1 MKHKIVIT
9 DHVVGNIAIE
19 RDILGPDAEIIVC
32 NALSPEGF
40 MGPARSCDALLTT
53 YAKPIGRAEMQEMPC
68 CRIVARYGI
77 GVDTIDI
84 EAATGLGIMV
94 TNNPSYCVD
103 EVAEHALSLMLSA
116 WRRVTQHAMSVR
128 AGEWAPLAGGKIR
141 RLKGST
147 LGLLGFGAIG
157 RALAERASMLG
168 MQIVFHDPFV
178 DKSPYA
184 QSVSMDHLLAAA
196 DVLSLHLP
204 LNTDT
209 KGMVDRVFLKKMKR
223 DAVLVNCSRGPVIN
237 TDDLVAALQHGE
249 IGVAALDTTDP
260 EPLGSDHPLLA
271 CGNALVT
278 PHSAWYSEQSLT
290 DLQRIASENV
300 LAALRGEVPPNLINR
315 EALQEKNFH
324 SRMTRRNPKQ

>member
-1 MKHKIVIT
+1 MNHKIVIT
-9 DHVVGNIAIE
+9 DHVVGNIDIE
-19 RDILGPDAEIIVC
+19 RDILGPDAEIILC

-40 MGPARSCDALLTT
+40 MEAARGCDALLTT
-53 YAKPIGRAEMQEMPC
+53 YAKPIGKAEMKEMPN

-84 EAATGLGIMV
+84 EAATDLGIMV

-103 EVAEHALSLMLSA
+103 EVAEHALALMLSA

-157 RALAERASMLG
+157 QALATRASTLG
-168 MQIVFHDPFV
+168 MEILYHDPFV
-178 DKSPYA
+178 DESPLA
-184 QSVSMDHLLAAA
+184 RSVSMDELLRTA
-196 DVLSLHLP
+196 DILTLHVP
-204 LNTDT
+204 LNNGTR
-209 KGMVDRVFLKKMKR
+209 GMVDRTFLEKMKR
-223 DAVLVNCSRGPVIN
+223 DAVLVNCSRGPVVN
-237 TDDLVAALQHGE
+237 TDDLVAALRQGE

-260 EPLGSDHPLLA
+260 EPLPPDHPLLA

-278 PHSAWYSEQSLT
+278 PHSAWYSEQSIGE
-290 DLQRIASENV
+290 LQRIAAENV
-300 LAALRGEVPPNLINR
+300 VAALRGDIPANLLN
-315 EALQEKNFH
+315 
-324 SRMTRRNPKQ
+324 KQVLKRSNIRIRK